1 MRVIWMTWKPYRP
14 HLLASSSERI
24 FTVMTQIPE
33 SKTMSVQDAIESRRS
48 IRHYDPE
55 PIPESDVLEI
65 LRLAGL
71 APSSSNTQPW
81 RFVVVTNPDV
91 RASIRG
97 AAFNQAQ
104 FATAPV
110 VIAVVADGEDML
122 AQLEQTAHPNMQ
134 NDPAALDR
142 YINGTRARMSG
153 MPPEARA
160 KWAAGQAFIAVGYLS
175 LAAESLGYATS
186 IMGGFDPAKVKE
198 ILEIPAHAEVAALVT
213 LGRATEE
220 GFPHHRHPVESITRW
235 VK

>member
-1 MRVIWMTWKPYRP
+1 
-14 HLLASSSERI
+14 
-24 FTVMTQIPE
+24 MTQISE

-48 IRHYDPE
+48 IRHYDPK
-55 PIPESDVLEI
+55 PIPESDILEI

-71 APSSSNTQPW
+71 APSSNNTQPW

-91 RASIRG
+91 RTSIRG

-122 AQLEQTAHPNMQ
+122 TQLEQTAHPNMQ

-142 YINGTRARMSG
+142 YINGTRTRMSG
-153 MPPEARA
+153 MPVEARA

-198 ILEIPAHAEVAALVT
+198 ILEIPTHAEIAALVT
-213 LGRATEE
+213 LGRATED
-220 GFPHHRHPVESITRW
+220 GFSHHRHPVESITRW